1 MTIFLNTALICF
13 FYYIIGQS
21 HSNLKNNFS
30 NYCLQIINGSII
42 LSFIALLSNFFSGLN
57 LLFNSLVFLVL
68 IFYAFYKKSYK
79 ILFNKTNI
87 KILILISLFST
98 ILIFLSNSNRPDSG
112 LYHFPFIKLLNDEK
126 IIMGITN
133 VNSRFG
139 TVSIIQYLQAISNN
153 YITMTNGMLLPLSI
167 LPSVIYLYFI
177 SEIKNQLRKKITIN
191 QTYLLYLFFT
201 IIFCTYKMNRYSE
214 YGNDYIPHF
223 LVFFLISL
231 LFKYKTKISFSNIYF
246 YTVFIFL
253 NKITFLSIFIIP
265 FITLKL
271 KFKKKKFLNRKTFF
285 ASFFLVLWIVKNV
298 MNSGCMFWPINKS
311 CIEKLSWF
319 NKDKNSIHYVQN
331 VNNITEAWSK
341 AWPDRTNNSGTIES
355 YINGYEWIKV
365 WLTKH
370 AKKIFNILGVYILIL
385 IIISIFLINNSKHK
399 LLRIHDP
406 YKLKY
411 LIMLIS
417 IFTFS
422 SLVWFLKFPVYRLG
436 ISNLVLII
444 ILTFIIINKNIVLN
458 KKNIDLIKYLSL
470 FCVVIIISKN
480 MLKFSKYDISYNNH
494 PWPKYYSFSAKNDEI
509 ALTKIKINNE
519 FSHYKTNGGLCM
531 YSKSPCTNE
540 NISKLLKMKNK
551 FSYKVYYF

>member
-1 MTIFLNTALICF
+1 MAIFLNTALICF

-30 NYCLQIINGSII
+30 NYCIKIINGSII
-42 LSFIALLSNFFSGLN
+42 LSFIALLSNFFLGLN
-57 LLFNSLVFLVL
+57 LLFNSLVFLAL

-79 ILFNKTNI
+79 TLFNKTNI
-87 KILILISLFST
+87 KTLILISLFST

-133 VNSRFG
+133 INSRFG

-201 IIFCTYKMNRYSE
+201 IIFCSYKMNRYSE

-231 LFKYKTKISFSNIYF
+231 LFKYKKKISFSNIYF
-246 YTVFIFL
+246 YTTFIFL
-253 NKITFLSIFIIP
+253 NKITFLSIFLIP
-265 FITLKL
+265 LMILKFN
-271 KFKKKKFLNRKTFF
+271 FKKKILLNKKTLF
-285 ASFFLVLWIVKNV
+285 ASFFLIFWIAKNV
-298 MNSGCMFWPINKS
+298 ITSGCMFWPINKS

-319 NKDKNSIHYVQN
+319 NKDKNSTHYVQN

-341 AWPDRTNNSGTIES
+341 AWPDRNDKSGTING

-370 AKKIFNILGVYILIL
+370 AKKIFNILGVYMLIL
-385 IIISIFLINNSKHK
+385 TIITFFLNNNSKHK
-399 LLRIHDP
+399 RHKIRNSF
-406 YKLKY
+406 KIKF
-411 LIMLIS
+411 LIMLIA

-444 ILTFIIINKNIVLN
+444 ILIFIIINRNIVLN
-458 KKNIDLIKYLSL
+458 KKNIDIIKYLSL
-470 FCVVIIISKN
+470 VCIVIFISKN
-480 MLKFSKYDISYNNH
+480 MLKFNKYDESYNNH
-494 PWPKYYSFSAKNDEI
+494 PWPKYYSFSNKNDEI
-509 ALTKIKINNE
+509 KLTKIKINNE
-519 FSHYKTNGGLCM
+519 FSHYRSGGLCM

-540 NISKLLKMKNK
+540 NISKILKMKKK